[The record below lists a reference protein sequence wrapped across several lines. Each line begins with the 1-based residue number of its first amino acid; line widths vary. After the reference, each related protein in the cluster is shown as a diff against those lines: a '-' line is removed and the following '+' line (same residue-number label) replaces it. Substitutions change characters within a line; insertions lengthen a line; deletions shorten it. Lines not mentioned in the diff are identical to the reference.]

1 MYHSPVFCKRHI
13 SILSRAWD
21 TFLYS
26 LDTIYLATVLC
37 TMHTTCFDSIFYIL
51 LLLCF
56 CALYDLNE
64 VFLFFIYNQSHI
76 GCAKGWW
83 SQRLRIK
90 SIFLDSP
97 IQVMVGQEPNPA
109 VTGQKVGP
117 VRTGHQ
123 SIPGLI
129 IQCAFCNV
137 VPALITRTD
146 THTKFH
152 PHMSPLFE
160 ININPSSSSQN
171 ERKAKGIFDC
181 CFDYKLESTMAL
193 HTRTL
198 LSSAFYFIMCFVGER
213 LSCVW
218 GRFGEGWR
226 RDRWAVLH
234 ICTGWTSKRRHRR
247 KYM

>member
-1 MYHSPVFCKRHI
+1 
-13 SILSRAWD
+13 
-21 TFLYS
+21 
-26 LDTIYLATVLC
+26 
-37 TMHTTCFDSIFYIL
+37 
-51 LLLCF
+51 
-56 CALYDLNE
+56 
-64 VFLFFIYNQSHI
+64 
-76 GCAKGWW
+76 
-83 SQRLRIK
+83 
-90 SIFLDSP
+90 
-97 IQVMVGQEPNPA
+97 MVGQEPNPA

-146 THTKFH
+146 MHTKFH

-171 ERKAKGIFDC
+171 ERKVKGIFDC

-198 LSSAFYFIMCFVGER
+198 LSSAFYFIMCV
-213 LSCVW
+213 LLVKDSAVC
-218 GRFGEGWR
+218 GEGSVKGGGET
-226 RDRWAVLH
+226 DEPFYTFVQVEQASGGTGGN
-234 ICTGWTSKRRHRR
+234 ICKS
-247 KYM
+247 